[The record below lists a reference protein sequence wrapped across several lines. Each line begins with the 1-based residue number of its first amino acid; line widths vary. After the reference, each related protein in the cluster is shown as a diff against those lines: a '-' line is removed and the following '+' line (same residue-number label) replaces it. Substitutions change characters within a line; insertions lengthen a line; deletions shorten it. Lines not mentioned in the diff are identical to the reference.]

1 MNTVIV
7 GVVLLVVAAVVLLK
21 IMGRSRQQGQRSAP
35 PTPARA
41 TSPSKHPAPAP
52 EARPAAA
59 PPVPPLDL
67 PMELQA
73 FQRTTLDQLTPER
86 KAELTQRLSK
96 LPRPPQSL
104 QRLVSPDFVQT
115 ATSMEL
121 SELVLGEPQV
131 AAKVLATV
139 NSPLYGLRQPV
150 VSLGQGITF
159 LGLNTVRGICVR
171 YMLDHAFPA
180 SDPATKRAFDRMWQ
194 ASALAS
200 ELCVRLAPRIGLRDA
215 GALVTQ
221 VVLSF
226 LGHQAALALLN
237 PDQIR
242 AVQGQNLLERTRL
255 EQEWLGL
262 GSAELGRLLMQAWAL
277 PATIVSSVHAV
288 DQWLE
293 AGPTQGPGDDGAAL
307 CYLCARLGEKLAFGH
322 WTDLTQHPLAEDDS
336 LDLAQA
342 KHWLLARH
350 GTSLSD
356 ALAAPELQ
364 HALQPMLPDTPGSSV
379 T

>member
-1 MNTVIV
+1 MSTVIV

-21 IMGRSRQQGQRSAP
+21 ILGRSRQQDPRSRPVAH
-35 PTPARA
+35 TPAA
-41 TSPSKHPAPAP
+41 TPAKPAPTSPA
-52 EARPAAA
+52 ARPAAA
-59 PPVPPLDL
+59 AAPVPPLDL
-67 PMELQA
+67 PPELQA
-73 FQRTTLDQLTPER
+73 FTRVTPDQLPPER
-86 KAELTQRLSK
+86 KTELTQRLSQ

-104 QRLVSPDFVQT
+104 QRLVSPDFVHT
-115 ATSMEL
+115 ATSQEL
-121 SELVLGEPQV
+121 SELVLSEPQV

-180 SDPATKRAFDRMWQ
+180 SDATTKRAFDRMWQ

-200 ELCVRLAPRIGLRDA
+200 ELCVKLAPRLGLRDA

-226 LGHQAALALLN
+226 LGHQAALALMN

-242 AVQGQNLLERTRL
+242 ATQGQNLLERTRQ
-255 EQEWLGL
+255 EQASLGI
-262 GSAELGRLLMQAWAL
+262 GSAELGGLLMRAWEL
-277 PATIVSSVHAV
+277 PETIVASVHAV
-288 DQWLE
+288 DQWL
-293 AGPTQGPGDDGAAL
+293 GPATNGAAGDDGSAL
-307 CYLCARLGEKLAFGH
+307 CYLCARIGEKLAFGH
-322 WTDLTQHPLAEDDS
+322 WTNLTEHPLPDDDS
-336 LDLAQA
+336 IDLLRV

-350 GTSLSD
+350 GSHLSD

-364 HALQPMLPDTPGSSV
+364 HALQPMLPDQPGSAA
-379 T
+379 